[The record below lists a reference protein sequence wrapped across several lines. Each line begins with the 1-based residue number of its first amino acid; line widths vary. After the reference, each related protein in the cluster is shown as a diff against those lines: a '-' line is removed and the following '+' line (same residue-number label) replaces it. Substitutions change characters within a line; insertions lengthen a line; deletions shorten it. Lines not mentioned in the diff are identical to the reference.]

1 MWLDF
6 VHARAEIKTQCTVY
20 VVISYVRHAAI
31 YNLSQQTSPKVQK
44 SFIFCSQGIF
54 PSIVHIPKTHLVFL
68 YQQHY
73 SHPHCPVFMRTLW
86 HKVIHIYNTHNCF
99 PTLAVARTLSVHF
112 ALQYF
117 GSPHCANKRCQN
129 SVPSL
134 LRMWPG
140 LNMSGVWSIFT
151 WSSSLWGCQN
161 VLSGNP
167 GVCWIPAH
175 THTTHTV
182 LLNI

>member
-44 SFIFCSQGIF
+44 SFIFCSQGIL

-86 HKVIHIYNTHNCF
+86 HKVIHIYITQTTVSPHLQLHAHCLYTLLCNT
-99 PTLAVARTLSVHF
+99 SVHRTVQTN
-112 ALQYF
+112 AARIQYRACCECDQVWICQVCGPFSLGPAHF
-117 GSPHCANKRCQN
+117 GDVKMFCQGIQV
-129 SVPSL
+129 SVEFL
-134 LRMWPG
+134 
-140 LNMSGVWSIFT
+140 
-151 WSSSLWGCQN
+151 
-161 VLSGNP
+161 
-167 GVCWIPAH
+167 H
-175 THTTHTV
+175 THTPHTQCY
-182 LLNI
+182 